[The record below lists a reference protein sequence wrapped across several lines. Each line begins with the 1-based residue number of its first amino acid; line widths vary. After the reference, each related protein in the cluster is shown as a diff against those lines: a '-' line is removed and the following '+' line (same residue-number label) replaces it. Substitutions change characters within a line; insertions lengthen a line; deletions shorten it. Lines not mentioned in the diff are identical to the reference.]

1 MHRPTMRRIVPAFAL
16 LIAGCAS
23 APEQPPVVQPA
34 AVARPLRVATGLLG
48 LSAAELVGH
57 LGNPA
62 LQVREGAGL
71 KLQFRSPRCVLDAYL
86 YLPPGGGTE
95 RVTHIDARLPSGAD
109 MDQAACVSVLER
121 RI

>member
-1 MHRPTMRRIVPAFAL
+1 MRRIAPAFAL

-23 APEQPPVVQPA
+23 TPEQPPVAQPA
-34 AVARPLRVATGLLG
+34 AVVRPLHVATGLLG
-48 LSAAELVGH
+48 LSAAELVGK

-71 KLQFRSPRCVLDAYL
+71 KLQFRSTRCVLDAYL
-86 YLPPGGGTE
+86 YLPPGGGPE